1 MKNLLWKLLEKFDN
15 NWGYSTPIQKR
26 FKIGDKCK
34 IRFCYED
41 HPVKA
46 GDVVTIIE
54 TGRHDYLVQNSEGQ
68 KFIVFQFEL
77 YDYSIKVLLHS
88 ATKQYWAEY
97 TVYDVVKFEVGRN
110 HYFLQTED
118 GDENYFPINFSIIKQ
133 IEDNR

>member
-1 MKNLLWKLLEKFDN
+1 M
-15 NWGYSTPIQKR
+15 
-26 FKIGDKCK
+26 
-34 IRFCYED
+34 
-41 HPVKA
+41 VK
-46 GDVVTIIE
+46 
-54 TGRHDYLVQNSEGQ
+54 H
-68 KFIVFQFEL
+68 
-77 YDYSIKVLLHS
+77 YSIKVLLHS